1 MSRRRDGAGASVV
14 PTCAAAAPGLLAN
27 LLLMQNLT
35 YTPSIVGQLWSL
47 PLEMQMYLL
56 LPFLFLL
63 VKRGMTVRALVGPW
77 HCR

>member
-1 MSRRRDGAGASVV
+1 
-14 PTCAAAAPGLLAN
+14 
-27 LLLMQNLT
+27 
-35 YTPSIVGQLWSL
+35 
-47 PLEMQMYLL
+47 MYLL